1 MAGRGK
7 GNRRG
12 NPMAKGE
19 LLKFRH
25 TQTGQSP
32 ALPSQSQV
40 ADSEIF
46 VTIIMLS
53 RAGSG
58 AEGWLMPRC
67 QRCHSRG
74 AKRGYCPACLS
85 FDPFPRK
92 RWIVVGVGLLAFAGF
107 LVLAIYLASR

>member
-1 MAGRGK
+1 M
-7 GNRRG
+7 
-12 NPMAKGE
+12 
-19 LLKFRH
+19 
-25 TQTGQSP
+25 
-32 ALPSQSQV
+32 
-40 ADSEIF
+40 F
-46 VTIIMLS
+46 VTILVLP
-53 RAGSG
+53 RAGSE
-58 AEGWLMPRC
+58 AEGLVVPRC